1 MFKINV
7 YYVFKNFAWQ
17 DRSQTQDV
25 WLRVCAT
32 FEWHHSTKTGE
43 ERHQSRAHVQMSN
56 ERTRFQQHR
65 HHQVNIEMREHF
77 GQRLLIHLIQK
88 LFSLQGSNSIP
99 EQDSSLLA
107 AV

>member
-1 MFKINV
+1 MFKTNV
-7 YYVFKNFAWQ
+7 YYVLKTLHGKT
-17 DRSQTQDV
+17 DLKPKISG
-25 WLRVCAT
+25 CASALHLSGT
-32 FEWHHSTKTGE
+32 APLTCEG
-43 ERHQSRAHVQMSN
+43 RHQSRAHVQMSN

-77 GQRLLIHLIQK
+77 GHHLIQK